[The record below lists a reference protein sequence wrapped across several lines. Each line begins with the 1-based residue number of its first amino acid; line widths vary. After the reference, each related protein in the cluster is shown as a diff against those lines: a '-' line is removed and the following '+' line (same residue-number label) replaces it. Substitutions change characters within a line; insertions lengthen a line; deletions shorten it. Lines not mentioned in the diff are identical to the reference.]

1 MNKIIN
7 YLNSK
12 LNFLIKILNKY
23 KYTKIIVD
31 IIIDWKIPY
40 FNLIRKYLVYI
51 SFFTIIIFFKP
62 KMYKD
67 FWEWAMNLLLI
78 ILFISPLA
86 KIFPKFKILNKLLI
100 LRRPVWIII
109 WSFVFAHI
117 IWFIILNNVE
127 IINFL
132 KEEIINYKNQL
143 FWWIWATIFMLF
155 PFITSNNLSQK
166 ILKNKWKIIQS
177 LTYLFFIFWSIH
189 IFLIK
194 WHIGKI
200 LIIFI
205 WFILKFL
212 ARKKLV
218 IFIN

>member
-7 YLNSK
+7 YINSK
-12 LNFLIKILNKY
+12 LDILIKILNKN

-31 IIIDWKIPY
+31 ILIDWKIPY
-40 FNLIRKYLVYI
+40 FNLIKKYLVYI
-51 SFFTIIIFFKP
+51 SIVSIIIFIEP

-78 ILFISPLA
+78 ILFISPA
-86 KIFPKFKILNKLLI
+86 SKIFPKFKFLNKLLI

-109 WSFVFAHI
+109 WFFVLAHT
-117 IWFIILNNVE
+117 IWFFILKNVD

-132 KEEIINYKNQL
+132 QNEIINYKNQL
-143 FWWIWATIFMLF
+143 FWWIWWTIFMLF

-166 ILKNKWKIIQS
+166 ILKNKWKIFQQ
-177 LTYLFFIFWSIH
+177 LTYFFFIFWSIH

-200 LIIFI
+200 VIIFI
-205 WFILKFL
+205 WLVLKFL
-212 ARKKLV
+212 AHKKVV
-218 IFIN
+218 ILK